1 MDTIGDML
9 TSIRNGYMTKKEVV
23 ALPYSKLKEAVA
35 KKLAELS
42 FVEKVE
48 VEDVVGKKKLTV
60 KLKYRDNKPALTHLK
75 RVSKPGLRVY
85 SQRKKLKPVLGGLGY
100 TLISTP
106 QGILTNKE
114 AVKKGVGGELIC
126 EVW

>member
-9 TSIRNGYMTKKEVV
+9 TSIRNGYMSQKEVV
-23 ALPYSKLKEAVA
+23 SVPYSKLQEAVA

-42 FVEKVE
+42 FVEKVG

-85 SQRKKLKPVLGGLGY
+85 SQRKNLKPVLGGLGY

-106 QGILTNKE
+106 KGILTNKE
-114 AVKKGVGGELIC
+114 AVKKGVGGELVC

>member
-9 TSIRNGYMTKKEVV
+9 TSIRNGCMSQKEIVV
-23 ALPYSKLKEAVA
+23 LPYSKLKEAVA

-42 FVEKVE
+42 FVEKVG
-48 VEDVVGKKKLTV
+48 VEDVEGKKKLTV
-60 KLKYRDNKPALTHLK
+60 KLKYEDNKPALTHLK

-85 SQRKKLKPVLGGLGY
+85 SQRKNLKPVLGGLGY
-100 TLISTP
+100 ILISTP

-114 AVKKGVGGELIC
+114 AVKKGAGGELVC

>member
-35 KKLAELS
+35 KKLADLS
-42 FVEKVE
+42 FVEKVG
-48 VEDVVGKKKLTV
+48 VEDVAGKKKLAV
-60 KLKYRDNKPALTHLK
+60 KLKYRGNKPALTHLK

-85 SQRKKLKPVLGGLGY
+85 SQRKNLKPVLGGLGY

-114 AVKKGVGGELIC
+114 AVKKGVGGELVC

>member
-35 KKLAELS
+35 KKLADLS
-42 FVEKVE
+42 FVEKVG

-60 KLKYRDNKPALTHLK
+60 KLKYRDNKPALIHLK

-85 SQRKKLKPVLGGLGY
+85 SQRKNLKPVLGGLGY

-114 AVKKGVGGELIC
+114 AVKKGAGGELVC

>member
-1 MDTIGDML
+1 MDTIGNML
-9 TSIRNGYMTKKEVV
+9 TSIRNGYMSQKEVV
-23 ALPYSKLKEAVA
+23 SVPYSKLKEAVA

-42 FVEKVE
+42 FVEKVG
-48 VEDVVGKKKLTV
+48 VEDVEGKKKLTA
-60 KLKYRDNKPALTHLK
+60 KLNYKDNKPALTHLK

-85 SQRKKLKPVLGGLGY
+85 SQRKNLKPVLGGLGY

-114 AVKKGVGGELIC
+114 AVKKGAGGELVC

>member
-9 TSIRNGYMTKKEVV
+9 TSIRNGCMSQKEIVV
-23 ALPYSKLKEAVA
+23 LPYSKLKEAVA

-85 SQRKKLKPVLGGLGY
+85 SQRKNLKPVLGGLGY
-100 TLISTP
+100 ILISTP